1 MRLARNQK
9 KINDN
14 CRATIRACLNIVEE
28 QGDTYVAIHKDDDVD
43 CVVLVSMI
51 RTYPILSII
60 IADKILFAN
69 ENAPAM
75 YEAANEL
82 NSESITG
89 WHSIML
95 SNRDSIY
102 MYRQCIWINE
112 QLDRDNLMDLL
123 CQCIA
128 EYRHG
133 RAHLYSAANSE

>member
-112 QLDRDNLMDLL
+112 QLNRDNLMDLL

-128 EYRHG
+128 EYKHG